1 MTNKKM
7 MAQTGVIQRALGM
20 LEGVSCGVDEAAAVT
35 IMDAVHMIE
44 GALKE
49 LAESGK

>member
-1 MTNKKM
+1 M
-7 MAQTGVIQRALGM
+7 MVQMGVIQRALGM

-35 IMDAVHMIE
+35 IMDAVRMIE

-49 LAESGK
+49 TMESAKQ